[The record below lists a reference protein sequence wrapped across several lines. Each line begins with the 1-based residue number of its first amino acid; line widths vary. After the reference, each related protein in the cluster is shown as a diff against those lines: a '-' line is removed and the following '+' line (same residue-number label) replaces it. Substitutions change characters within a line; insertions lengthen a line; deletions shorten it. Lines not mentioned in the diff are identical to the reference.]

1 MPVRRHRLQSGVV
14 GSFTNRFALFLRL
27 HATPGSPR
35 RDISGTSRAT
45 PLVVCPG
52 SSTRNDPQTWCRRWS
67 PPVRLR
73 YTRKTGRAQQRKPG
87 QQPDQALV
95 RESIPTRVTVAVPV
109 HAFPGTPSRRIG
121 DQSHADLIWVKNRPH
136 QSSCRW
142 ETVLSSAVTNSSSA
156 ALPLSVTLRARPMAS
171 LICSG
176 LETRSD
182 HPPRAFAMSA

>member
-1 MPVRRHRLQSGVV
+1 MRR
-14 GSFTNRFALFLRL
+14 
-27 HATPGSPR
+27 ATSATR
-35 RDISGTSRAT
+35 TRAT
-45 PLVVCPG
+45 PFVDCSG
-52 SSTRNDPQTWCRRWS
+52 SPTRNNPQTWCRRWS

-73 YTRKTGRAQQRKPG
+73 YTRRTGRAQQRIPR

-95 RESIPTRVTVAVPV
+95 RESIPTRVTVASSL

-121 DQSHADLIWVKNRPH
+121 DHSHADLIWVKNRPH

-156 ALPLSVTLRARPMAS
+156 ALPLSVALRARPMAS